1 LPSAPEE
8 IPEPPGMNCRRKD
21 MCSLLKA
28 DPVDISLKGHSIGGE
43 ESQRRQSKSK
53 YFLEGEF

>member
-1 LPSAPEE
+1 M
-8 IPEPPGMNCRRKD
+8 GFRRKD